1 VTTDAWITA
10 AVVLAVLAGLAINV
24 VSTEVVVFTGLV
36 ILLVTGVLE
45 PAQAFAGF
53 ANPGLVTIAA
63 LFVVAAALDHTGVTA
78 RVSRTIL
85 GEHGTAK
92 RALPRLVFPAAAL
105 SGFLNNTPLVAG
117 LIPGVL
123 SWCRSRGV
131 APSRLLLPLSYAATL
146 GGTLTLI
153 GTSTNLVVQGL
164 VQSANRDDL
173 PEFGLFDVS
182 PVGGPLTLVGVLVLV
197 FLAPRLLPDR
207 RAALGDSST
216 EHRYTGELRVPDR
229 AAIVGKTIAD
239 AGLRGLEGV
248 YLADVVRDGRRIA
261 GVGPEHRIE
270 AGDHLIFVGRL
281 EALVDLRRSH
291 GLDAPLE
298 SSRGRATRRI
308 VEAVVAPGNPLLG
321 KAIRDGNFRAT
332 YDAVI
337 LAIARHGERIE
348 GRIGDHVLDVGDVL
362 LLEAV
367 HDAERLPRSD
377 FYLVSAVDGA
387 EPPRL
392 SRAPRAIG
400 VLVALVVSVVG
411 LGVDMLHA
419 SLVGAGAVLLLGCL
433 DISQAR
439 RAVQGSLLLA
449 IAAAF
454 ALGAAMQS
462 SGLASTL
469 ASLALD
475 AGATSPH
482 VALAILF
489 VLVAALTELVTNNAA
504 AVLGFPI
511 ALELADR
518 LHASPVP
525 FVVVVMMAASAAF
538 MTPIGY
544 QTNLMVY
551 GPGGYR
557 LRDYVVLGGLLSVTS
572 AIVSILLTPVFF
584 PF

>member
-1 VTTDAWITA
+1 MTTDAWITA
-10 AVVLAVLAGLAINV
+10 AVVVAVLAGLAINV
-24 VSTEVVVFTGLV
+24 ASTEVVVFTGLV
-36 ILLVTGVLE
+36 VLLVTGVLE
-45 PAQAFAGF
+45 PEQAFAGF
-53 ANPGLVTIAA
+53 ANTGLVTIAA
-63 LFVVAAALDHTGVTA
+63 LFVVASALDHTGVTA

-85 GEHGTAK
+85 GERGTAK
-92 RALPRLVFPAAAL
+92 RALPRLVVPVAAI

-164 VQSANRDDL
+164 VQNANRDDL
-173 PEFGLFDVS
+173 PEFGLFDIS
-182 PVGGPLTLVGVLVLV
+182 PV
-197 FLAPRLLPDR
+197 A
-207 RAALGDSST
+207 
-216 EHRYTGELRVPDR
+216 E
-229 AAIVGKTIAD
+229 

-248 YLADVVRDGRRIA
+248 YLADVVRGGRRIA
-261 GVGPEHRIE
+261 GVGPEQRIE

-298 SSRGRATRRI
+298 SPRGRAARRI

-392 SRAPRAIG
+392 SRAPRAVA
-400 VLVALVVSVVG
+400 VLVALVISVVG
-411 LGVDMLHA
+411 LGVDMLLA
-419 SLVGAGAVLLLGCL
+419 SLVGAGAVLVLGCL

-462 SGLASTL
+462 SGLASTI

-511 ALELADR
+511 AIELADR

-557 LRDYVVLGGLLSVTS
+557 LRDYVVLGGLLSITS
-572 AIVSILLTPVFF
+572 ATVSILLTPVFF

>member
-1 VTTDAWITA
+1 MTGDAWITA
-10 AVVLAVLAGLAINV
+10 GVVLAVLVGLAINV

-36 ILLVTGVLE
+36 VLLVTGVLE
-45 PAQAFAGF
+45 PAEAFAGF
-53 ANPGLVTIAA
+53 ANPGLITIAA

-85 GEHGTAK
+85 GEHGTPK
-92 RALPRLVFPAAAL
+92 RALPRLVFPVAGL

-164 VQSANRDDL
+164 VQTANRDDL
-173 PEFGLFDVS
+173 PVFGLFDVS
-182 PVGGPLTLVGVLVLV
+182 VVGGPLTLVGAVVIVLV
-197 FLAPRLLPDR
+197 APHVLPDR
-207 RAALGDSST
+207 RAALGGSNADQ
-216 EHRYTGELRVPDR
+216 RYTGELRVPER
-229 AAIVGKTIAD
+229 AALVGKTIAE

-261 GVGPEHRIE
+261 GVGPDQSLA
-270 AGDHLIFVGRL
+270 AGDRLLFVGRL
-281 EALVDLRRSH
+281 DALVDLRRSH
-291 GLDAPLE
+291 GLEAPLE
-298 SSRGRATRRI
+298 STGTTARRI

-321 KAIRDGNFRAT
+321 KTIRDGNFRAT

-337 LAIARHGERIE
+337 LAVARHGERIE

-362 LLEAV
+362 LLETV
-367 HDAERLPRSD
+367 HDVERLPRSD

-392 SRAPRAIG
+392 TRAPRAIA
-400 VLVALVVSVVG
+400 VLVTLVIAVVG
-411 LGVDMLHA
+411 FEVDMLHA
-419 SLVGAGAVLLLGCL
+419 SLLAAGAVLLLGCL

-462 SGLASTL
+462 SGLASTI
-469 ASLALD
+469 AGLALD
-475 AGATSPH
+475 VGASSPR

-518 LHASPVP
+518 LEVSPVP
-525 FVVVVMMAASAAF
+525 FVIVVMMAASAAF
-538 MTPIGY
+538 LTPIGY

-557 LRDYVVLGGLLSVTS
+557 LRDYLLLGGVLSVTS
-572 AIVSILLTPVFF
+572 AIITLLLTPIFF